1 MISPS
6 IRHPCTHTLHLS
18 RRTQVH
24 PLLHN
29 SPHLQYSIRPSHA
42 PPLSSHAGLGLFR
55 TFSSDA
61 VIWHKPGAPE
71 NGRVTYDELFEL
83 IWRSAHKKAFNGD
96 SGGGGKK
103 DSRSGGEGEEG
114 DKPVPPFDMAAYIAH
129 EVGVHIAFL
138 DPVRPALPSPIAP
151 PARTPPHIHP
161 SPRLHSCVD
170 THTRNRWAK
179 NSRKS

>member
-1 MISPS
+1 M
-6 IRHPCTHTLHLS
+6 
-18 RRTQVH
+18 QVR

-29 SPHLQYSIRPSHA
+29 SPHLQYGVGPSHA

-103 DSRSGGEGEEG
+103 DSRSGGEEEG

-151 PARTPPHIHP
+151 PARTPPTYTPHRDFIP
-161 SPRLHSCVD
+161 AS
-170 THTRNRWAK
+170 THTQGIDGQKTLANREGRPERGAP
-179 NSRKS
+179 SDPVLPRHDA